1 MRTLFVSAF
10 VAVAVAIG
18 LAACANSPREDGP
31 TTVSLIHMGDVHGH
45 MVERPN
51 TRSDRSDRNDR
62 GGSLTVGGL
71 ARMYTRIDEIRAA
84 NPHSLLIN
92 TGDTIQ
98 GSAETLFTRG
108 QALVEVLNLFKIDA
122 FVPGN
127 WEFVY
132 GTERFRELFAAS
144 QPLAPWGAIAANV
157 FYDGTPYADRQGQRV
172 LPPYLIKNVAGI
184 KVGILGMTTDRGPQ
198 IVGRGVTQG
207 FRFLRNVRQAGEAL
221 SEVDSEISRQVKQLR
236 EVEKVQLLVLAS
248 ELGLP
253 NNLRIAETIPG
264 IDVVLSSDTHEQ
276 TTPPVI
282 AKTGTLLVEQGQDG
296 TMLGQI
302 DVVLAQGKVV
312 AKKYTSHAINSTIA
326 ENPRIAAAVAKQRAP
341 FVSGPAFNALQTNPF
356 NGALL
361 KRPIDTVAGT
371 TAGALNLG
379 NFTHEHMPGAVERSG
394 HHLITDAFKTSLQ
407 ADVGAIRGFR
417 YGTHIA
423 PGPVKDEDLYHFI
436 AIGPQIAV
444 GKIKGQAIKNQME
457 AAAEGS
463 FSPDVTQWT
472 GGWLFGFS
480 GVTMEFDAYQPSG
493 RRFSNIQIN
502 GQTLDVNRDYSYAS
516 YWYARE
522 PNLINGVQASDI
534 RVLKAPDGTAIDGT
548 EVVASYL
555 NSLPNATAPVLGSR
569 IKLLRPLPPDRFGFK
584 EVQPVRG
591 AAP

>member
-18 LAACANSPREDGP
+18 LTACANSPREDSP

-51 TRSDRSDRNDR
+51 TRNDR
-62 GGSLTVGGL
+62 HDGGGSLTVGGL

-98 GSAETLFTRG
+98 GSAEALFTQG
-108 QALVEVLNLFKIDA
+108 QALVDVLNLFKIDA
-122 FVPGN
+122 FAPGN

-144 QPLAPWGAIAANV
+144 RPLAPWGAIAANV
-157 FYDGTPYADRQGQRV
+157 FYDGAPYADRQGQRV
-172 LPPYLIKNVAGI
+172 LPPYLIKHVGGI

-207 FRFLRNVRQAGEAL
+207 FRFLRNARQAGESL
-221 SEVDSEISRQVKQLR
+221 SEVDSEIVRQVKQLR

-276 TTPPVI
+276 TTPPVV
-282 AKTGTLLVEQGQDG
+282 AKTGALIVEQGQDG
-296 TMLGQI
+296 TMLGQV

-312 AKKYTSHAINSTIA
+312 AKKYTAHAINSTIA

-341 FVSGPAFNALQTNPF
+341 FVSGLAFNALQKNPF

-361 KRPIDTVAGT
+361 KRPIDSVAGT

-394 HHLITDAFKTSLQ
+394 HHLITDAFKTLLQ
-407 ADVGAIRGFR
+407 ADIGAIRGFR

-457 AAAEGS
+457 AAAEGA

-472 GGWLFGFS
+472 RGWLFGFS
-480 GVTMEFDAYQPSG
+480 GLTMEFDAYQPSG
-493 RRFSNIQIN
+493 RRFSNVQIN
-502 GQTLDVNRDYSYAS
+502 GQALDVNRDYSYAS

-534 RVLKAPDGTAIDGT
+534 RVLKAPDETAIDGT
-548 EVVASYL
+548 EVVARYL
-555 NSLPNATAPVLGSR
+555 ISLPNATVPVLGSR